1 MSEYCVNCEQMSRD
15 LAKARD
21 DVALLADRIKE
32 LEAALE
38 AITHGPSGGSDADTP
53 LGLARA
59 VISESQRIARA
70 ALYPKEATR

>member
-38 AITHGPSGGSDADTP
+38 EIATHNRDMHGYCGTIS
-53 LGLARA
+53 A
-59 VISESQRIARA
+59 VMER
-70 ALYPKEATR
+70 LHPKEAHR